1 MAPAEQGLV
10 GIMSDGSVG
19 GLPITGNDRPSRA
32 FKKDRTCRE
41 EGCGTRLSMYNQG
54 KYCFLHE
61 PMAVPRTRGKKI
73 A

>member
-1 MAPAEQGLV
+1 
-10 GIMSDGSVG
+10 MSDRSVG
-19 GLPITGNDRPSRA
+19 GVSLSGNERPSRA
-32 FKKDRTCRE
+32 YKKGRTCGE